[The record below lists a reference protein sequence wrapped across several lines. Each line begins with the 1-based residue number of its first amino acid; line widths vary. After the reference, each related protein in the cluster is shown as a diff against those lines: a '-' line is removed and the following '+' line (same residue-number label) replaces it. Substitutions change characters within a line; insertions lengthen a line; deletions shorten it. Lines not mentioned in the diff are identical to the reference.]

1 MATSKKLPFLLGDTI
16 DTSSF
21 MFFFFS
27 QSCYPRVAL
36 CIGFFFK
43 ADQWGSTLPDTASL
57 HLNIGRGGSLFRSR
71 RSYMKC
77 LEEVAALV
85 VAQDVNTF
93 WGGIWTPNI
102 SWEGFQGFQTP
113 PYQVCQGQKSLKMGM
128 VIQPPNRNPF
138 FMGIQT
144 PTMRLMTIPTIGTQV
159 LDEIFV
165 KTVLFDNI
173 SQAKVALGHQQ
184 LKTIHQVR
192 RYVFH
197 GWCDNPAGL
206 FYFLVE
212 NYGDTTT
219 TPWVVPLASDSHHLE
234 FLDSFWRVPA
244 GIPVGIPYH
253 NTPPNLVIH
262 QVLWLS
268 LDFQGVKILVFWFLF
283 VIFLLG

>member
-1 MATSKKLPFLLGDTI
+1 MFLDGLVQPPTSGDRIDIWQKLWVNHISTLKGQNRAKDLLPPQKKQLTWLHRKKLPFLLGDTI

-57 HLNIGRGGSLFRSR
+57 PLNIGRGGSLFRSR

-144 PTMRLMTIPTIGTQV
+144 PTIR
-159 LDEIFV
+159 
-165 KTVLFDNI
+165 
-173 SQAKVALGHQQ
+173 
-184 LKTIHQVR
+184 
-192 RYVFH
+192 
-197 GWCDNPAGL
+197 
-206 FYFLVE
+206 
-212 NYGDTTT
+212 
-219 TPWVVPLASDSHHLE
+219 
-234 FLDSFWRVPA
+234 
-244 GIPVGIPYH
+244 
-253 NTPPNLVIH
+253 
-262 QVLWLS
+262 
-268 LDFQGVKILVFWFLF
+268 
-283 VIFLLG
+283 